1 MVITRIER
9 QKNRQQRV
17 NIYCDNEVVLGID
30 QDVLMK
36 FRLRTGDTLSDE
48 QLKQLQTAEELH
60 LAKEKA
66 LRFIRYRVR
75 SEKEV
80 RTKLREH
87 EFPPPVIEE
96 TTSALKTMGVLNDQ
110 TFAEAF
116 VHDQLM
122 KKPAG
127 EALIRRKLQLHGIS
141 KNIIDE
147 VVKAHLGGDTQIQ
160 LARDAALKHMKRYRI
175 ARKQHDRLKQ
185 RKRLADFLA
194 RRGFSWQAISSVVK
208 EFFPQSEE

>member
-1 MVITRIER
+1 MVITKIER
-9 QKNRQQRV
+9 QKKKPQRV
-17 NIYCDNEVVLGID
+17 NIYCDNEFVLGID

-36 FRLRTGDTLSDE
+36 FGLRTGDTLSGE
-48 QLKQLQTAEELH
+48 QLKELQFAEELH

-66 LRFIRYRVR
+66 LRFIRYRAR
-75 SEKEV
+75 SEREV

-87 EFPPPVIEE
+87 EFPPSVIEA

-141 KNIIDE
+141 KNTIDE
-147 VVKAHLGGDTQIQ
+147 VVRVHLGRDTQVQ
-160 LARDAALKHMKRYRI
+160 LARNAAVTYMKRFRMT
-175 ARKQHDRLKQ
+175 RKHHDRLKQ

-194 RRGFSWQAISSVVK
+194 RRGFSWQTISSVVK
-208 EFFPQSEE
+208 ELFPQSEE